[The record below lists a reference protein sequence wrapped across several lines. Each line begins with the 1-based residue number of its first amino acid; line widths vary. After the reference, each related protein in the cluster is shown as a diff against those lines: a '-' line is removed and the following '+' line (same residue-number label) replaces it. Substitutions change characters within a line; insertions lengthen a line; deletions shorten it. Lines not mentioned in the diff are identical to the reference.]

1 MPPFP
6 SHGGGVFLE
15 QGTPMTIQDTV
26 DALFSA
32 VNDDDCLSRITFV
45 DALSVPFV
53 ANVLQQALGDEVA
66 LPPDH
71 DEEELRIEM
80 LQAQAD
86 RFARQ
91 LTLVC
96 DLRQQSITS
105 PFLASA
111 QVELNTLSATL
122 LVNLASLGA
131 LALVNR
137 RK

>member
-1 MPPFP
+1 
-6 SHGGGVFLE
+6 
-15 QGTPMTIQDTV
+15 MTIQDTV
-26 DALFSA
+26 DALFGA

-66 LPPDH
+66 LPPDQ

-86 RFARQ
+86 RLARQ
-91 LTLVC
+91 LTLVR

-105 PFLASA
+105 PFLAFA
-111 QVELNTLSATL
+111 QAELNTLGGRIPSAHSRL
-122 LVNLASLGA
+122 LA
-131 LALVNR
+131 LALGLP
-137 RK
+137 